1 MTMSREQMIRDCET
15 RLGLLENKLDSKYAE
30 SLKRATE
37 NARKYLWPVKEV
49 AKLWEEIES
58 L

>member
-15 RLGLLENKLDSKYAE
+15 RLLLLEDQLDSKYVE
-30 SLKRATE
+30 SLKRAIE

-49 AKLWEEIES
+49 AKLWEGIEN

>member
-1 MTMSREQMIRDCET
+1 MIRDCET
-15 RLGLLENKLDSKYAE
+15 RLGLLEDKLDSKYVE

-49 AKLWEEIES
+49 AKLWEEIEG

>member
-15 RLGLLENKLDSKYAE
+15 RLLLLEDRLDSKYVE
-30 SLKRATE
+30 SLKRAIE

-49 AKLWEEIES
+49 AKLWEEIEN